1 MNYPKEMGA
10 ANVAGAVGQSQK
22 LEIDREICALHDRL
36 NTLDTALAQLTAR
49 LGSVMRASDP
59 EVTGGAGALNPLTE
73 LGTLIRSATGR
84 VEVHTAIVSDILH
97 RLEIQ

>member
-1 MNYPKEMGA
+1 MNYPQGIDNNKT
-10 ANVAGAVGQSQK
+10 AGAVGQAQK

-36 NTLDTALAQLTAR
+36 NTLDTALGQLASR
-49 LGSVMRASDP
+49 LGSVMRAP
-59 EVTGGAGALNPLTE
+59 EPEQTEGASALSPLTE